1 MRRFLLCVS
10 LLLPALAFGQVN
22 IERMRIDDKPGWS
35 GSLGIDGEYRS
46 GNSDLYEIGVN
57 ARVDALH
64 ANRHFFVVGTV
75 RYGERNSNTFKNSA
89 FLHVRNV
96 WQATPR
102 LAQETFGQLERDGF
116 TLLQLRA
123 LAGVGGRLTYVRNET
138 VRLHQGTALMLENER
153 LEAKRVVVHP
163 ANKTTFRW
171 SNYASLR
178 VRLGQQASITSAL
191 YIQPRL
197 ADFDDF
203 RLLSETALD
212 VRLTRRV
219 SFTTTATVRHDSKPP
234 DRIEPTDVIVRPGLR
249 VAF

>member
-1 MRRFLLCVS
+1 MRLMFLCVTV
-10 LLLPALAFGQVN
+10 LLPAVAFGQVN

-35 GSLGIDGEYRS
+35 GSVGVDGEYRS

-75 RYGERNSNTFKNSA
+75 RYGERNSTTFKNSA

-96 WQATPR
+96 WQATPHF
-102 LAQETFGQLERDGF
+102 AQETFGQLERDGF

-123 LAGVGGRLTYVRNET
+123 LAGAGGRVTYVRT
-138 VRLHQGTALMLENER
+138 DAVRLHQGTALMLENER
-153 LEAKRVVVHP
+153 LEAKRVEVHP
-163 ANKTTFRW
+163 ALKTTVRW
-171 SNYASLR
+171 SNYASIR
-178 VRLGQQASITSAL
+178 VRLGASASVTSAT

-197 ADFDDF
+197 ADFGDF
-203 RLLSETALD
+203 RLLSETTLD
-212 VRLTRRV
+212 VRLSRRV
-219 SFTTTATVRHDSKPP
+219 SLTATTTLRHDSKPP

-249 VAF
+249 VGF